1 MRCSLPNALRA
12 SLPLLTLACLW
23 SCASTPPTPTFAR
36 LGAEAAPA
44 GGAPAA
50 PAPEGAALAPAAGAA
65 AAPGAAAAGS
75 NPAAAAPAGG
85 SAPSGAA
92 RPTAADP
99 AEIVLARVGDG
110 ALTLGELMQALYYRE
125 GDALRSQFNL
135 AIGAELANLEAGRL
149 GLQVDPGLLER
160 RAAEVLGEFARKNV
174 PEGESLDRFLSERLG
189 FEPLRFKNRLRQ
201 DSLRELITER
211 VVRAHSL
218 CSEHVDIRV
227 LVADQATVEKA
238 QERLAAGEDFLA
250 LISELSRDPSARDG
264 GRVAYLVRDDRAPLA
279 RLAFKTPVG
288 EIGGPLRLPGDP
300 EGAPTLL
307 LRVDARPEPLS
318 GNWRELGPA
327 VEAALADVPVS
338 EEEYIAW
345 QVAMERRYVLEL
357 EPFYALLGQAQAR
370 P

>member
-1 MRCSLPNALRA
+1 MRPPQTFPLDRC
-12 SLPLLTLACLW
+12 LPLLALCGLAA
-23 SCASTPPTPTFAR
+23 CASTPPTPAFAR
-36 LGAEAAPA
+36 LGAE
-44 GGAPAA
+44 PAA
-50 PAPEGAALAPAAGAA
+50 ADPA
-65 AAPGAAAAGS
+65 AAPGAAALASPPGAE
-75 NPAAAAPAGG
+75 NPAAEAV
-85 SAPSGAA
+85 SGAA
-92 RPTAADP
+92 AGAAAPSNAPPAGAAQAPAAQPDP
-99 AEIVLARVGDG
+99 AALVLARVGDG

-149 GLQVDPGLLER
+149 GLQIDPGLLER

-227 LVADQATVEKA
+227 LVADQATIEKA
-238 QERLAAGEDFLA
+238 QQRLAAGEDFLA
-250 LISELSRDPSARDG
+250 LIPELSRDPSARDG

-288 EIGGPLRLPGDP
+288 QIGGPLRLPGDP

-307 LRVDARPEPLS
+307 LRVDARPEPLD
-318 GNWRELGPA
+318 GNWRAIGPA